1 MTTAILFGYY
11 GFGNTGDEQLL
22 DTSIRIIKE
31 LPISINY
38 VVANGPRSTPF
49 SSFNRWNIIHWVMHL
64 NQSSYLIFGG
74 GSVFQSGTSCRSLMF
89 YLFIVLLAR
98 LFGCKVILLCHG
110 WGPFRSQWHQ
120 SIARIILKDAYRSW
134 RLRMDDPQFD
144 QDATFCD
151 LTLTEPIDNCKKP
164 QLNCIGVAL
173 RHAFDEKKLQEKL
186 AISEPIVSINND
198 DHPKNKGVYLADIWD
213 ANSTSVSILITDRF
227 HSAVWAIRHSIFG
240 LVFQEIL
247 N

>member
-49 SSFNRWNIIHWVMHL
+49 PSFNRWNIIHWVMHL

-74 GSVFQSGTSCRSLMF
+74 GSLFQSGTSCRSLMF

-98 LFGCKVILLCHG
+98 LFRCKVILFVMVGGHFVPNG
-110 WGPFRSQWHQ
+110 M
-120 SIARIILKDAYRSW
+120 YR
-134 RLRMDDPQFD
+134 
-144 QDATFCD
+144 
-151 LTLTEPIDNCKKP
+151 
-164 QLNCIGVAL
+164 
-173 RHAFDEKKLQEKL
+173 
-186 AISEPIVSINND
+186 
-198 DHPKNKGVYLADIWD
+198 
-213 ANSTSVSILITDRF
+213 
-227 HSAVWAIRHSIFG
+227 
-240 LVFQEIL
+240 
-247 N
+247 